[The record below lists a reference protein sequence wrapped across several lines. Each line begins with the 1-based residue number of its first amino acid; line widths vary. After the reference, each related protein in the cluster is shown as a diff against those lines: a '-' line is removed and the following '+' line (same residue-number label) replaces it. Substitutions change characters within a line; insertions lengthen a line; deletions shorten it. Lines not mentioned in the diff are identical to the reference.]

1 MGLSNSKRINID
13 KEQYIPQKKLKNH
26 TNPVLHKSMKYI
38 IKQMETSICKI
49 ITDNIYG
56 TGFFCVIP
64 FPDMNNM
71 LPVLITNN
79 HVLNNEALEKGKE
92 IEFTINDDKFH
103 FKIIIDENRKV
114 YTNDKPFDISIIEIK
129 KNDNNI
135 LLLNFLEIDEEMFN
149 TDYYDEYNQ
158 KSVYLI
164 HYPNGKKMEYSPG
177 AIKNISLDNYIIQHL
192 CSSEIGSS
200 GSPIINLENYKVIGV
215 HKGSK
220 GTFNWNL
227 GTLIKGP
234 IGEFNK
240 LYDSNNYE
248 KIKKYVKIFKVKNVV
263 STEGIDEITIKYK
276 KNKIKYLID
285 EENEE
290 IREYF
295 GEIISGDKLF
305 GEKFVEMNK
314 GICHKIK
321 RNKKC

>member
-1 MGLSNSKRINID
+1 MGLSISEIINMD
-13 KEQYIPQKKLKNH
+13 DDEQYIPQKKLKNH
-26 TNPVLHKSMKYI
+26 SNPVLYKSMKYI

-158 KSVYLI
+158 KSVYLV

-177 AIKNISLDNYIIQHL
+177 AIKNITIDTYNIQHY
-192 CSSEIGSS
+192 CSSEKGSS
-200 GSPIINLENYKVIGV
+200 GSPIMNLLNYKVIGI

-220 GTFNWNL
+220 EKSDINL

-234 IGEFNK
+234 IQEFNE
-240 LYDSNNYE
+240 LYKNNE
-248 KIKKYVKIFKVKNVV
+248 KIKNYFKIFKVKNLINF
-263 STEGIDEITIKYK
+263 EGIDEITIKYK
-276 KNKIKYLID
+276 KSKIQYLIKN
-285 EENEE
+285 ENEE
-290 IREYF
+290 IKEAF
-295 GEIISGDKLF
+295 GEMISDDKLF

-314 GICHKIK
+314 DI
-321 RNKKC
+321 